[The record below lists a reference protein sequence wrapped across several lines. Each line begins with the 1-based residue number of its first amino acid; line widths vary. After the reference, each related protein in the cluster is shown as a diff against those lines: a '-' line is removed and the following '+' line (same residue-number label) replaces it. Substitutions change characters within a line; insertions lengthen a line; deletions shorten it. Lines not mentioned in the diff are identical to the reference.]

1 MSPAHASAPRLSPLN
16 HMLDLITQCC
26 ACSVGTPSNTG
37 RPISRAMLS
46 RAHVQRW
53 AVLTSNMYHVRPS
66 LKPQSAQTSFHPS
79 PFPCLAQDSTSA
91 CSRLF
96 ARLWQGISP
105 RDFTRRRPTW
115 TRWIRRST
123 LSLFGSALVCGRT
136 FWLALLWSLVSC
148 SCGLDLAVHANIF
161 SGCFKGLRCSNVSPH
176 AQVCSCY
183 AS

>member
-16 HMLDLITQCC
+16 RMLDLITQCC

-66 LKPQSAQTSFHPS
+66 LKPQSAQTSFTPLPS
-79 PFPCLAQDSTSA
+79 LASPKIA
-91 CSRLF
+91 RRLAHAYLLVF
-96 ARLWQGISP
+96 GRAYLLEILLAEGPLGRVGFVGAP
-105 RDFTRRRPTW
+105 
-115 TRWIRRST
+115 